1 MEEIEKLEAEIV
13 LLKKRID
20 VLEKT
25 ESRRKALKYFKILI
39 KVLVIGA
46 LIFGI
51 WKSYDYVV
59 NGIPNLIEEKI
70 KDINP
75 FKKK

>member
-1 MEEIEKLEAEIV
+1 MEEIEKLEAEVV

-20 VLEKT
+20 VLEKR
-25 ESRRKALKYFKILI
+25 ENRRKALGYLKVLV

-46 LIFGI
+46 LIFGV
-51 WKSYDYVV
+51 WKGYDYIV
-59 NGIPNLIEEKI
+59 NGIPNLVEEKI

>member
-25 ESRRKALKYFKILI
+25 ESRRKALKYLKILI